1 MSAELATITTIVGE
15 IALALHPILIKQLNT
30 SLPTQLLSRTAVYT
44 VLAAA
49 LAPEKDRQSTWG
61 TNKAIAQ
68 SLGFG
73 LINLAHIA
81 TSFLSY
87 ELLPAGSALAIF
99 YTYPFFNILLGVLFL
114 GDSFDLKTIPLLVMA
129 FAGVVMIATYTKEGK
144 EEENGNV
151 KEGQAEQKGQK
162 QQKQQKEEGNY
173 KILLGVGAALVAA
186 ITETLIFLVAK
197 TAEGSSPFIPILR
210 LYPAAFLGIIAWIF
224 FKGASVSRD
233 SNVWIPMMLFNVFI
247 GFLGYF
253 LRFFSIPRLP
263 TAIFSILTFIG
274 VAAGYGWG
282 LIYAKEIPSLGAL
295 GGAGLITASLGI
307 LRYIK

>member
-1 MSAELATITTIVGE
+1 
-15 IALALHPILIKQLNT
+15 
-30 SLPTQLLSRTAVYT
+30 
-44 VLAAA
+44 
-49 LAPEKDRQSTWG
+49 
-61 TNKAIAQ
+61 
-68 SLGFG
+68 
-73 LINLAHIA
+73 
-81 TSFLSY
+81 
-87 ELLPAGSALAIF
+87 
-99 YTYPFFNILLGVLFL
+99 
-114 GDSFDLKTIPLLVMA
+114 
-129 FAGVVMIATYTKEGK
+129 MIATYTKEGK
-144 EEENGNV
+144 EEENG
-151 KEGQAEQKGQK
+151 KGKQKTENFKTG
-162 QQKQQKEEGNY
+162 GDY

-210 LYPAAFLGIIAWIF
+210 LYPAAFLGILGWIF
-224 FKGASVSRD
+224 FKGAPISRD

-282 LIYAKEIPSLGAL
+282 LVYAKEIPSLGAL

>member
-15 IALALHPILIKQLNT
+15 IALALHPILIKQLHT
-30 SLPTQLLSRTAVYT
+30 SLPTQLLSRMGVYT
-44 VLAAA
+44 VLASS
-49 LAPEKDRQSTWG
+49 LASENDRTLTWG
-61 TNKAIAQ
+61 SNKAIAQ

-73 LINLAHIA
+73 LINLVHIA

-129 FAGVVMIATYTKEGK
+129 FVGVIMIANYTKEGK
-144 EEENGNV
+144 EEQNGKV
-151 KEGQAEQKGQK
+151 KEGQAENA
-162 QQKQQKEEGNY
+162 GNY
-173 KILLGVGAALVAA
+173 KIALGVGAALVAA

-224 FKGASVSRD
+224 FKGAPISRD
-233 SNVWIPMMLFNVFI
+233 SSVWIPMMLFNVFI

-282 LIYAKEIPSLGAL
+282 LIYAKEVPSLGAL

>member
-1 MSAELATITTIVGE
+1 MSVELATLTTIVGE

-30 SLPTQLLSRTAVYT
+30 SLPTQLLSRMGVYT
-44 VLAAA
+44 ALAAS
-49 LAPEKDRQSTWG
+49 LAPQKDRQSTWG
-61 TNKAIAQ
+61 SSKAIAQ

-73 LINLAHIA
+73 LINLVHIA

-129 FAGVVMIATYTKEGK
+129 FAGVIMIATYTKEGK
-144 EEENGNV
+144 EEEKKGQ
-151 KEGQAEQKGQK
+151 EGHAEQKEQK
-162 QQKQQKEEGNY
+162 AGNY
-173 KILLGVGAALVAA
+173 KIILGVGEALVAA

-224 FKGASVSRD
+224 LKGETVSRD

-282 LIYAKEIPSLGAL
+282 LMYAKEVPSLGAL

-307 LRYIK
+307 LRFIK

>member
-1 MSAELATITTIVGE
+1 MSAELATVTTIVGE

-30 SLPTQLLSRTAVYT
+30 TLPTQLLSRTGVYT
-44 VLAAA
+44 VLATT
-49 LAPEKDRQSTWG
+49 LAPEKDRQSSWG
-61 TNKAIAQ
+61 SSHAIVK
-68 SLGFG
+68 SVGFG
-73 LINLAHIA
+73 LLNLVHIA
-81 TSFLSY
+81 ASFLSY

-114 GDSFDLKTIPLLVMA
+114 GETFDFKTIPLLLMA
-129 FAGVVMIATYTKEGK
+129 FAGVIMIAKYTKDGK
-144 EEENGNV
+144 GN
-151 KEGQAEQKGQK
+151 EQKETHDK
-162 QQKQQKEEGNY
+162 S
-173 KILLGVGAALVAA
+173 KIILGIAVGLVAA

-197 TAEGSSPFIPILR
+197 TAEGSSPFLPILQ

-224 FKGASVSRD
+224 FKGETISRD
-233 SNVWIPMMLFNVFI
+233 SNVWIPMILFNIFI
-247 GFLGYF
+247 SFLGYF

-282 LIYAKEIPSLGAL
+282 LMYAKEVPSLGAL

-307 LRYIK
+307 LRFIK

>member
-1 MSAELATITTIVGE
+1 MATVTTIVGE

-30 SLPTQLLSRTAVYT
+30 SLPTQLLSRTGVYT
-44 VLAAA
+44 ALAST
-49 LAPEKDRQSTWG
+49 LAPEKELQSSWG
-61 TNKAIAQ
+61 SSYAIAK

-73 LINLAHIA
+73 LLNLVHIA
-81 TSFLSY
+81 ASFLSY

-114 GDSFDLKTIPLLVMA
+114 GETFDLRALPLLLMA
-129 FAGVVMIATYTKEGK
+129 FAGVIMIAKYTKDG
-144 EEENGNV
+144 NGN
-151 KEGQAEQKGQK
+151 
-162 QQKQQKEEGNY
+162 QQKEAKDKS
-173 KILLGVGAALVAA
+173 KIFLGIGVGLVAA

-197 TAEGSSPFIPILR
+197 TAEGSSPFLPILQ

-224 FKGASVSRD
+224 FKGETISRD
-233 SNVWIPMMLFNVFI
+233 SNVWIPMILFNIFI
-247 GFLGYF
+247 SFLGYF

-282 LIYAKEIPSLGAL
+282 LMYAKEIPSLGAL

-307 LRYIK
+307 LRFIK